1 VADLALEDGWVA
13 PGLAEEFPKL
23 AITWCL
29 IERGSGRSPPE
40 VKERLREMS
49 NRYTGGKAVQL
60 RQEPVPW
67 AYRVFFRQVGL
78 DPDEQRTPAEQAAL
92 DRMKLG
98 GFKSS
103 NLLDDAMLIA
113 TVETGVPL
121 IALDADKL
129 ATTPGLRLSKEGEK
143 LGATRP
149 LSDNQIVI
157 ADADKPLAILFG
169 EIGEHAGVTPKTE
182 RIILNA
188 ISVSGVPR
196 VSIEEALWTAAELMN
211 SATGY

>member
-1 VADLALEDGWVA
+1 
-13 PGLAEEFPKL
+13 
-23 AITWCL
+23 
-29 IERGSGRSPPE
+29 
-40 VKERLREMS
+40 MS